1 MNKFITLL
9 RESGLARFLI
19 PAGLIMA
26 IFGAVFFRISQQN
39 QDYLETQA
47 TVRQVTLEQEA
58 STDADGN
65 RTEATY
71 SVVVQYTVDGK
82 PYEAELVGVSK
93 MEVGETMKIYYDPEN
108 PANVTQTKSLVIPLI
123 ITGVGLVM
131 LVGGI
136 VSLIHALKRIRK
148 MEEQEKEWSNGN

>member
-1 MNKFITLL
+1 
-9 RESGLARFLI
+9 
-19 PAGLIMA
+19 
-26 IFGAVFFRISQQN
+26 
-39 QDYLETQA
+39 
-47 TVRQVTLEQEA
+47 
-58 STDADGN
+58 
-65 RTEATY
+65 
-71 SVVVQYTVDGK
+71 
-82 PYEAELVGVSK
+82 

-148 MEEQEKEWSNGN
+148 LEEQEKEWSNGN